1 MPATEQSTHDQGTY
15 HLGGLG
21 SAGFPACIRLG
32 SVGFSLCQ
40 HERKILTGET
50 QADAYATK
58 REGK

>member
-21 SAGFPACIRLG
+21 SAGFLACIRLG
-32 SVGFSLCQ
+32 SVGISLRLSC
-40 HERKILTGET
+40 ENLALVLA